1 MSASACGLVILAVP
15 TPRDGQPNMYSVMY
29 SYCIDILSNSD
40 APHLTTTKSYGV
52 SQVACSSG
60 GRKQYDPSSSRF
72 CTDGFLSDHI
82 FGADRCNYQSSLVHL
97 DTSPL
102 PLYCLNLRPP
112 RSSPAHNTGNFQNS
126 VYSACDCVIAD
137 SGSEKT
143 DGAIFALLCTKIAR
157 WMDFE

>member
-1 MSASACGLVILAVP
+1 M
-15 TPRDGQPNMYSVMY
+15 PRDGQPNTYSVMY
-29 SYCIDILSNSD
+29 SYCIAILSNSD

-52 SQVACSSG
+52 SQVACGSG

-112 RSSPAHNTGNFQNS
+112 RSSPAPNTGNFQNSVFFSQKKNS

-143 DGAIFALLCTKIAR
+143 DEAIFVLLCTKIAR
-157 WMDFE
+157 WMDVE